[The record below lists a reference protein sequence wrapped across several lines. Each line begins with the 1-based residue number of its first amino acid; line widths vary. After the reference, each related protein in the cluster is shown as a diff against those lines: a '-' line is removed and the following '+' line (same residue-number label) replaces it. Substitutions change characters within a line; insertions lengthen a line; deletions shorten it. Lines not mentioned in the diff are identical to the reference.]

1 MPWRAGSRGF
11 ANRGRRRSSCCTS
24 RRRTQACCW
33 IRFSLSER
41 QRQPRIYIHHTDRVE
56 AGRKCRS
63 LRFAAEAAAPVG
75 MTRLK
80 AAADRTEA
88 RTVLKAKV
96 KSKGNHGF
104 SRIDTDKNEAG
115 RKCRSLRFAAEAAA
129 PVGMT
134 RLKAAADRTEARTV
148 LKAKVKSKGNHGFSR
163 IDTDKN
169 EAGRKC
175 RSLRS
180 LRSLGMTNQ
189 REGSGGSGRD
199 DKIEGSRGSHGGA
212 D

>member
-1 MPWRAGSRGF
+1 
-11 ANRGRRRSSCCTS
+11 
-24 RRRTQACCW
+24 
-33 IRFSLSER
+33 
-41 QRQPRIYIHHTDRVE
+41 
-56 AGRKCRS
+56 
-63 LRFAAEAAAPVG
+63 

-115 RKCRSLRFAAEAAA
+115 RKCRSLRFAAEAEA

-175 RSLRS
+175 RSLDS

-189 REGSGGSGRD
+189 RERSGGSGRD

-212 D
+212 DSPQGKSQKQRQPRIFTDRHGQERGRKKMQVPRLAPLARDDKSKRVKQRLRSGWKG